1 MTEPKRKEKEVV
13 VDENGKIIRALIE
26 MGEDIE
32 KLDQWLPLPQ
42 NSCCVVFG
50 EKKSPLPLGAIRILW
65 ENCPEA
71 IWKCEHCGGR
81 VYADGMGGLLVVGG
95 FSGVCIDCNLRG
107 HNSIG
112 GLGIVMN
119 FIKPYFENSDFP
131 IKGAIFGGASKGIKK
146 PMYEALKELG
156 VKGLPDESWLE
167 QTEETIV
174 SLTIKKPE
182 KKESKDE
189 SN

>member
-42 NSCCVVFG
+42 MSCCFVFG
-50 EKKSPLPLGAIRILW
+50 EEKSPLPLGAVRILW
-65 ENCPEA
+65 DKCPEA
-71 IWKCEHCGGR
+71 VWKCEHCGGR
-81 VYADGMGGLLVVGG
+81 VYVDGMGGLLSNGG
-95 FSGVCIDCNLRG
+95 FTGICIDCNVRG
-107 HNSIG
+107 FNSIG
-112 GLGIVMN
+112 GLARVRN
-119 FIKPYFENSDFP
+119 FVNPYFEDSDFP
-131 IKGAIFGGASKGIKK
+131 IKGMIFGGACEGGKK

-167 QTEETIV
+167 KESRTMV